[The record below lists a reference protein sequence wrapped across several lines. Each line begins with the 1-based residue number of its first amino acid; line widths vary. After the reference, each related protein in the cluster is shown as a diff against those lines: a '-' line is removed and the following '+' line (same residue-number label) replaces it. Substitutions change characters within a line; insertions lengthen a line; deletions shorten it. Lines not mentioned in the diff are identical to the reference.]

1 MHGLTE
7 VIVWRRH
14 VRERRAQVGA
24 SAAMGGADLRDRM
37 AAADD
42 GDRLTALDGIEQT
55 GEVPFATTA
64 CGA

>member
-1 MHGLTE
+1 
-7 VIVWRRH
+7 
-14 VRERRAQVGA
+14 
-24 SAAMGGADLRDRM
+24 MGGADLRDRM